1 MFTTIVIYL
10 PMYVSV
16 ILAAILMAE
25 LLDRYQRVKLL
36 LLVFL
41 LVCTF
46 LYAGHAVFFS
56 YYIDLIPVSD
66 TIYVFCNLAVY
77 PLYFIYVCNLTEK
90 SFSNNRYWL
99 FLLPSMLCALAAG
112 FCYLIM
118 DKPET
123 TQFINDY
130 LYSNESYALKG
141 APLYAAWVHNTSKVI
156 FGLQIIP
163 ILWLGMKK
171 IDLYNK
177 AVRSNYADTDT
188 RLLIHI
194 KVLYIVFFV
203 TSMVSFV
210 SNIIGRH
217 RFLAIPETVAIPSV
231 LFSILIFILA
241 YVGIKQDFNADEMEK
256 DLAENE
262 EQERP
267 QQQSAEKH
275 VNSSKELC
283 KRIEQLMKEEKLFL
297 QNDLKISDLS
307 LQLGSNRNYIYNA
320 INVEMGVNFSDYIN
334 RQRIEYAAKMMREHP
349 ELPINEL
356 YIKTGFSSSSS
367 FYRNFRH
374 YMGCTP
380 KEYVEKSKF

>member
-1 MFTTIVIYL
+1 MFATMVIYL
-10 PMYVSV
+10 PMYVSAV
-16 ILAAILMAE
+16 LAALVMVE

-36 LLVFL
+36 LLSFL

-56 YYIDLIPVSD
+56 YTVDLIPVSD
-66 TIYVFCNLAVY
+66 TVYIFCNLAVY

-90 SFSNNRYWL
+90 SSAHSHYWL
-99 FLLPSMLCALAAG
+99 FLLPSMLCALATG
-112 FCYLIM
+112 CCYLVM
-118 DKPET
+118 DKSET

-130 LYSNESYALKG
+130 LYSNDSSVLTG
-141 APLYAAWVHNTSKVI
+141 FPLYAAWVHNVSKVI

-163 ILWLGMKK
+163 ILLLGMKK
-171 IDLYNK
+171 IDRYNK

-188 RLLIHI
+188 RLLMHI
-194 KVLYIVFFV
+194 KVLYIIFFV

-217 RFLAIPETVAIPSV
+217 RFLATPETVAIPSV

-241 YVGIKQDFNADEMEK
+241 YVGIKQDFSADDMEK
-256 DLAENE
+256 DLAEE
-262 EQERP
+262 EERP
-267 QQQSAEKH
+267 REKPVEKN

-283 KRIEQLMKEEKLFL
+283 KRIEQLMKEERLFL

-307 LQLGSNRNYIYNA
+307 LRLGSNRNYIYNA

-334 RQRIEYAAKMMREHP
+334 RQRIEYAAMMMREHP

-356 YIKTGFSSSSS
+356 YMKTGFSSSSA